1 MSGARR
7 DPTAAAN
14 SAVTLMK
21 QAVEAAI
28 AKGGCLGDMNEA
40 QTQEFLKA
48 QLEGQQ
54 RSVGELEKKTSVN
67 EASATTA
74 RERQREWL
82 AAVSAFSAGGSSLVP
97 VLPIGDSMLEP
108 FWCAARAARRCGARR
123 THWNWKLPLSID
135 IRRCVSGKR
144 NAIVLMSCFPYW
156 WRTGWGRRGTCGQ
169 RA

>member
-1 MSGARR
+1 MQRKSIE
-7 DPTAAAN
+7 
-14 SAVTLMK
+14 
-21 QAVEAAI
+21 AVEAAI

-108 FWCAARAARRCGARR
+108 FWCAARAATPPC
-123 THWNWKLPLSID
+123 D
-135 IRRCVSGKR
+135 
-144 NAIVLMSCFPYW
+144 
-156 WRTGWGRRGTCGQ
+156 RGGC
-169 RA
+169 ADSAALLAAPP